1 WDGCKILR
9 FHIAEKVAA
18 ARVGQHVVV
27 KERKTNAKVLTMS
40 HPHNLPVEIL
50 PKDAEDADH
59 RSRGVLDA
67 TPAALLHAAFGACR
81 SPKCVTQTTTSYMS
95 KRARSKAFSFAE
107 QFPAP
112 WIAAH
117 RMTPIAPEVPAHAHG
132 HMESLP
138 LDGTVDRFCSVTFK
152 AAQGACRR
160 TPFWN
165 KGCTKASRKIQEARS
180 AADSLKTPAALTAFN
195 RTRRDPAA
203 IISPAQGTRPA
214 PEPGGLGSPR
224 NPQRSRRYS
233 ESEPSLTTQELRTAI
248 RNLNWRLAVIIPIPK
263 KEKDP
268 KVPSSYCPVALTSN
282 VAKALLDFSRA
293 YDRVWRLALYAKLLR
308 LGVGRRLVRS
318 ATSSGSARPESAETP
333 PPAGNAASVKDSRRE
348 VSSPRSSGSNVNVN
362 DLASLRLLPDTPAQL
377 IGKQNLSTT
386 PQIWLREHH
395 ETEDGIPDSC
405 RQKRTIDFI
414 NNLDARD
421 INVWTDGSATDGCRN
436 GRGATLITTRRWGQ
450 VLTAAAGAI
459 CSSTTAGLT
468 AIALGIG
475 QCSSLLPCHGQSIDI
490 FTDSMAAVQILSRSA
505 GQTAPTGTTP
515 GADPPGCPEL
525 TRPVAVCQLR
535 AGCSTACAATRYR
548 IGLAISPLMPGLR
561 QGGHRSTIS
570 SINAL
575 AETQSVAHTPSTL
588 TMRTPRSAGRFL
600 RKITRPRMTSVGS
613 DGRASAA
620 AAKFSTAGTRRGQR
634 SAQRR
639 TERRRERNRRG
650 RLRGAA
656 RWPPQTRHDELPNS
670 EGPMASRSR
679 RFLSWLSRGSTL
691 KTSEPAGTSCTCR
704 QITAAGRC
712 RRADRTAAPQSVHC
726 ISLSPRLMREAR
738 AFFDFLAGQLEEVP
752 NRDTLAVLGDLNAVS
767 RSSTDRQSS
776 GHGDTIAHC
785 WTLAGSVNSRVP
797 SSPRSETSAR
807 WSIPTSAPPLE
818 PLNLAGDTPEERR
831 NELRTF
837 FAGIVNAPASP
848 LPASFAPPL
857 DTPLPAG
864 GGGLLHKPSHHGGR
878 CAVRSENTRR
888 QGARR
893 AFDSVLRAALP
904 FVRRAYRRDTQ
915 AAVVIADGL
924 SDLFDTSSGVLQGDT
939 LALFLFVLL
948 LDWTEVL
955 TVPADISADLTC
967 RGADGQTTKLARCQR
982 FTYLGGLV
990 PHMTCL
996 GGLSFDPSVLLSEA
1010 LPDRLEGSAV
1020 AGGGRN
1026 RPAIQ
1031 RRDVDA
1037 DGHAR
1042 AAADSAHSALLHA
1055 VFRAD
1060 ESVGT
1065 EGVGTEALYDRA
1077 KLPRPSSILRR
1088 RRLQL
1093 AGHVIRAEGYC
1104 RQPVQDVLLLT
1115 LQDFYQISMA
1125 YAYWKANKVND
1136 TAVFDL
1142 YFRKCPFQGEF
1153 ALFAGLEECLKF
1165 VQRFRYSEQDIAY
1178 LRTVLP
1184 PSADSEFFDYLAT
1197 LTAQGVSLYAVEE
1210 GSAVF
1215 PKVPLIR
1222 VEGPLIV
1229 CQLLETTLLNLVN
1242 FASLQATNAARFR
1255 LAAGPTK
1262 QLLEFG
1268 LRRAQGPDG
1277 ALSASRYCF
1286 VGGFNGTSNVLA
1298 GKLYGIPV
1306 KGTHAHAFVTSFYS
1320 LDEVKERMLKN
1331 KTTGQLGDFIEA
1343 VNQCRRTVEAQVGL
1357 PTANV
1362 NVGEL
1367 TAFAAYALAF
1377 PGSFLALI
1385 DTYNVLKSGVIN
1397 FIVVALALDQFGY
1410 RPIGVRLDSGD
1421 LAYLSVQVRELFRQ
1435 VAGSLKMP
1443 WFEHLTIVASND
1455 INEDTIHSLNQQ
1467 GHQIDS
1473 FGIGTHLVTCQKQPA
1488 LGCVYKLVEVNG
1500 RPTIKLSEDVE
1511 KMTIPGRKRVFRVFG
1526 QDGLAILDLMQ
1537 CADEKNRLRLVVE
1550 CWPGIVF

>member
-233 ESEPSLTTQELRTAI
+233 ESEPPLTTQELRTAI

-620 AAKFSTAGTRRGQR
+620 TAKFSTAGTRRGQR

-767 RSSTDRQSS
+767 RRFERSPFVSAGSPLYRPPKQRPRRYYRALLDTCGKRQFAGAFVATLGDQREVEYPDISTAVRAAEPCRRHPGGAQER
-776 GHGDTIAHC
+776 IAHLLRRHRERAC
-785 WTLAGSVNSRVP
+785 VAAACQFCAPTGHAAP
-797 SSPRSETSAR
+797 S
-807 WSIPTSAPPLE
+807 W
-818 PLNLAGDTPEERR
+818 
-831 NELRTF
+831 
-837 FAGIVNAPASP
+837 
-848 LPASFAPPL
+848 
-857 DTPLPAG
+857 G
-864 GGGLLHKPSHHGGR
+864 GGGDFCTSPVTTEDVVLFARKTPGGK
-878 CAVRSENTRR
+878 
-888 QGARR
+888 
-893 AFDSVLRAALP
+893 ALEGP
-904 FVRRAYRRDTQ
+904 
-915 AAVVIADGL
+915 AVVIADGL

-1165 VQRFRYSEQDIAY
+1165 VQRFRYSEQDITY

-1331 KTTGQLGDFIEA
+1331 KSTGQLGDFIEA

-1537 CADEKNRLRLVVE
+1537 CADEKPPQAGSRVLARHSFHPSKRV
-1550 CWPGIVF
+1550 